1 MLDGAMATVMLLLLG
16 LVVTLIGAGTHDLG

>member
-16 LVVTLIGAGTHDLG
+16 LVVTLIGAGSRDLG